1 MTSREFSAERILT
14 EGARAGPVLGVDT
27 GGPIAS
33 LGLVADGQLRASH
46 WQAVGSHCAD
56 LPAAVDQVVAA
67 AGMKLRD
74 LAGIAVAI
82 GPGSFT
88 GLRIGLS
95 YAKGLVAASRLAL
108 IGVPSLDAIALCT
121 PASVPSPGVQVLA
134 MLDARKGEIYTAL
147 YRFVDDALQKSTG
160 DLVVPFADFVGALS
174 GKVFFI
180 GDGKAEEA
188 CRLARLNEPR
198 VMSAGFAK
206 SHLRGVFVAA
216 LGAAGMIRN
225 ETADPATLEPLY
237 VRPPGAAN
245 NPIVE
250 KSGEGDYGT
259 SRGRTGSAACGS

>member
-1 MTSREFSAERILT
+1 MTSRELSAERILT
-14 EGARAGPVLGVDT
+14 EGAQAGAVLGVDT

-33 LGLVADGQLRASH
+33 LGVVADGRVRASH
-46 WQAVGSHCAD
+46 WQAVGSHCAN
-56 LPAAVDQVVAA
+56 LPAAVDEVLAA

-95 YAKGLVAASRLAL
+95 YAKGLVGGSHMAL
-108 IGVPSLDAIALCT
+108 VGVPSLDAIALCT
-121 PASVPSPGVQVLA
+121 PGRVLGPGVQVCA
-134 MLDARKGEIYTAL
+134 VLDARKGEIYTAL
-147 YRFVDDALQKSTG
+147 YRFVDDALQKATG
-160 DLVVPFADFVGALS
+160 DLVVPFADFVSALS
-174 GKVFFI
+174 GSVFFI

-188 CRLARLNEPR
+188 RRLARSEGSCVR
-198 VMSAGFAK
+198 SAGFAE
-206 SHLRGVFVAA
+206 SPLRGVFVAA
-216 LGAAGMIRN
+216 LGAVGIARN

-237 VRPPGAAN
+237 VRPPGAAF

-259 SRGRTGSAACGS
+259 SRGRTRSAACGS

>member
-14 EGARAGPVLGVDT
+14 EGAGAGAVLGIDT

-33 LGLVADGQLRASH
+33 LGVVADGQVRAQH

-56 LPAAVDQVVAA
+56 LPSAVEHVLAA
-67 AGMKLRD
+67 AGTKLRD
-74 LAGIAVAI
+74 LAGIGVAI

-95 YAKGLVAASRLAL
+95 YAKGLVAASGMAL
-108 IGVPSLDAIALCT
+108 VGVPSLDAIALCT
-121 PASVPSPGVQVLA
+121 PATALGPGVQVCA
-134 MLDARKGEIYTAL
+134 ILDARKGEIYTAL

-160 DLVVPFADFVGALS
+160 DLVVPCADFVGALS
-174 GKVFFI
+174 GSVFFI

-188 CRLARLNEPR
+188 CRLVRSNEPR
-198 VMSAGFAK
+198 IMSAGFAK

-216 LGAAGMIRN
+216 LGAVGMARN
-225 ETADPATLEPLY
+225 QTADPAILEPLY
-237 VRPPGAAN
+237 VRPPGAAF

-250 KSGEGDYGT
+250 KSREGDYGT